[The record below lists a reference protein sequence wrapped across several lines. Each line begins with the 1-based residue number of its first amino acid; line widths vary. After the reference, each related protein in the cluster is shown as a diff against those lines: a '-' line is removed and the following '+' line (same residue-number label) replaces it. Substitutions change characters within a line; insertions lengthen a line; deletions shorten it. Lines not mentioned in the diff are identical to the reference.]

1 MAIPP
6 TGKPVAFLAT
16 DFMTNR
22 NKVIDNITDDD
33 LVNML
38 IDTVDEDKDC
48 RTCKSKLLCANTTCS
63 NAKKQYI
70 LTWLYRE
77 VIE

>member
-1 MAIPP
+1 MPKGRGF
-6 TGKPVAFLAT
+6 TCTV
-16 DFMTNR
+16 D
-22 NKVIDNITDDD
+22 KVIDNITDDD

-38 IDTVDEDKDC
+38 IDTVDKDKDC

-70 LTWLYRE
+70 LTWLDSE
-77 VIE
+77 VD

>member
-1 MAIPP
+1 
-6 TGKPVAFLAT
+6 
-16 DFMTNR
+16 MTNR
-22 NKVIDNITDDD
+22 DKVIDNITDDD

-38 IDTVDEDKDC
+38 IDTVDKDKDC
-48 RTCKSKLLCANTTCS
+48 RTCKSKLLCVNTTCS

-70 LTWLYRE
+70 LTWLDRE